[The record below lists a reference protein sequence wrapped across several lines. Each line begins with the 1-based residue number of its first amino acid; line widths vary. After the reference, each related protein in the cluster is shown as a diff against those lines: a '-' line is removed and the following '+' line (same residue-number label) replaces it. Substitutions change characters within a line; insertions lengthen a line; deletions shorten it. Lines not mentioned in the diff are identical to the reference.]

1 MYQPT
6 PDISSNLRRHRKKIN
21 FWLSHAIKQCPILKN
36 CWAGSLPNMHK
47 TIQFQSVLFAISHLS
62 FLTYWGPWP
71 DCTKKNLYIIQSI
84 GILKSP
90 WPRVSLHS
98 VYQILMLTYDSC
110 FTVKLHVHSY
120 FCLEEISDRVFKT
133 SQPLIMLTNMFILKV
148 VLFLKYH

>member
-1 MYQPT
+1 MS
-6 PDISSNLRRHRKKIN
+6 DLKELLSGISPQ
-21 FWLSHAIKQCPILKN
+21 HAQNYPISKCAL
-36 CWAGSLPNMHK
+36 CDSSL
-47 TIQFQSVLFAISHLS
+47 IISHLLGTLARLHKHF
-62 FLTYWGPWP
+62 FLYNPE
-71 DCTKKNLYIIQSI
+71 SI

-120 FCLEEISDRVFKT
+120 FCLEEISERVFKT

-148 VLFLKYH
+148 VLFLQISLSS

>member
-1 MYQPT
+1 MS
-6 PDISSNLRRHRKKIN
+6 D
-21 FWLSHAIKQCPILKN
+21 LKN

-47 TIQFQSVLFAISHLS
+47 TIQFQSVLFVISHLS

-71 DCTKKNLYIIQSI
+71 DCTKKKSLYNPESI

-120 FCLEEISDRVFKT
+120 FCLEEISNRVFKT
-133 SQPLIMLTNMFILKV
+133 NQPLIMLTNMFILKV
-148 VLFLKYH
+148 VLFLQISLSS

>member
-1 MYQPT
+1 MSDLKTVERDLSPT
-6 PDISSNLRRHRKKIN
+6 CTKLSNFKVCSLR
-21 FWLSHAIKQCPILKN
+21 
-36 CWAGSLPNMHK
+36 
-47 TIQFQSVLFAISHLS
+47 
-62 FLTYWGPWP
+62 FLTYHFSPIG
-71 DCTKKNLYIIQSI
+71 TLARLHKKKSLYNPESI

-148 VLFLKYH
+148 VLFLQISLSS

>member
-1 MYQPT
+1 MP
-6 PDISSNLRRHRKKIN
+6 PKKKIN

-71 DCTKKNLYIIQSI
+71 DCTKKNLYIIQKVLGYWSHL
-84 GILKSP
+84 GHECHCTQFTRL
-90 WPRVSLHS
+90 
-98 VYQILMLTYDSC
+98 DSC

-133 SQPLIMLTNMFILKV
+133 SQPLIMLTNVFILKV
-148 VLFLKYH
+148 VLFLQISFSS